1 MQQQICRHKWHTH
14 VRIRLVVTLAPFHKQ
29 TRPILQL
36 GQIPCLCVHEATSR
50 QDSLRQ
56 FPTARQERKLRPMKT
71 TNKFII
77 SICVNIILVISLLYI
92 ALVDKH
98 EKIPSVEGYQHTIDS
113 LQVLIVDN
121 NKKLDSLSNLE
132 KNGEKN
138 ISDLKNQL
146 TTLSQKNKNL
156 KKKYDEEVALINS
169 MSDDDIVDL
178 FSETFK

>member
-1 MQQQICRHKWHTH
+1 
-14 VRIRLVVTLAPFHKQ
+14 
-29 TRPILQL
+29 
-36 GQIPCLCVHEATSR
+36 
-50 QDSLRQ
+50 
-56 FPTARQERKLRPMKT
+56 MKM

-77 SICVNIILVISLLYI
+77 SICVNIILVISLLYV

-98 EKIPSVEGYQHTIDS
+98 EKIPNVEGYQHTIDS